1 MDKAGAGRVTVY
13 KALGKAVLAGILA
26 AMLPFVFAG
35 QAEARAEHQSAK
47 VRQENHVP
55 GKASRAARLAE
66 AKIGLI
72 PFEHSPFPYKGTI
85 ADTDRPFLDVVD
97 DSRLGHTSA
106 RGGVYWEDETY
117 SDRQVLIA
125 FPKGFT
131 LARPVLIVVY
141 FHGNGATLERDVI
154 DRQQTVKQV
163 ADSGLN
169 AVLLA
174 PQFARDAQD
183 SSAGSFWTPGL
194 FAQFLDEAAS
204 KMATLLGE
212 PHARAVFARSPV
224 VLAAYSGGYNPAAYA
239 ASVGGAGAR
248 LKGMILL
255 DALYGETDRFAEW
268 IKAQR
273 KTAFFFSA
281 YTSSSESENTELQN
295 RLRDGKIAFRRT
307 MPKRLSQG
315 SIVFLNAGA
324 DASHDDFMTK
334 AWVHEPLAWSLA
346 RIPGY
351 RR

>member
-1 MDKAGAGRVTVY
+1 M
-13 KALGKAVLAGILA
+13 
-26 AMLPFVFAG
+26 
-35 QAEARAEHQSAK
+35 
-47 VRQENHVP
+47 
-55 GKASRAARLAE
+55 
-66 AKIGLI
+66 
-72 PFEHSPFPYKGTI
+72 
-85 ADTDRPFLDVVD
+85 
-97 DSRLGHTSA
+97 
-106 RGGVYWEDETY
+106 
-117 SDRQVLIA
+117 
-125 FPKGFT
+125 
-131 LARPVLIVVY
+131 LIVVY

-255 DALYGETDRFAEW
+255 DALYGETDRFA
-268 IKAQR
+268 
-273 KTAFFFSA
+273 
-281 YTSSSESENTELQN
+281 
-295 RLRDGKIAFRRT
+295 
-307 MPKRLSQG
+307 
-315 SIVFLNAGA
+315 
-324 DASHDDFMTK
+324 
-334 AWVHEPLAWSLA
+334 
-346 RIPGY
+346 
-351 RR
+351 